1 MRALCLCVY
10 VLLHVEAR
18 GHLWC
23 SQEPTYLE
31 FFLVILNFVLCVW
44 VYTCLYVYA
53 PRVFSACQDQKGVS
67 ASPGTRVTRNV
78 WAAKLML
85 ETEPGSSGRLNPL
98 HYWAIPLALTLYFEA
113 GFLSL
118 IRLGWLANKPQES
131 LLLPPRDWNY
141 RCALSCLAVLTWGF
155 GIELKSSCLQGNPF
169 AN

>member
-78 WAAKLML
+78 WAAILML

-98 HYWAIPLALTLYFEA
+98 HYWAIPLALTLYLFNFSYFCDPVLPGTNIRPLKWEPV
-113 GFLSL
+113 FSL
-118 IRLGWLANKPQES
+118 G
-131 LLLPPRDWNY
+131 
-141 RCALSCLAVLTWGF
+141 
-155 GIELKSSCLQGNPF
+155 SSVSF
-169 AN
+169 IWVWMR